1 MQVSVAGERCNVI
14 VVASKRLGGGQKMHH
29 GWWLVTHGP
38 KRLDTSFS
46 KEKGYTCTADDVFF
60 FWKKYTSTYIK
71 STKEFGYTNGTG
83 ATSLPYSGNHL
94 HWWSTGK
101 FVNRHAGHH
110 HTKQHSEEER
120 KVEKGQVFSKSTA
133 HSCVRVV
140 FQLGY
145 FETNVMPGNLSKVL
159 LWSWLPVQKLANHAL
174 GN

>member
-1 MQVSVAGERCNVI
+1 MQPRLNTCIVLRMQVSVAGERCNVI

-60 FWKKYTSTYIK
+60 FWKRYTSTYIK

-110 HTKQHSEEER
+110 RTKQHSEEER
-120 KVEKGQVFSKSTA
+120 KVEKRTSF
-133 HSCVRVV
+133 
-140 FQLGY
+140 FQINFTFLCTSSVSAWI
-145 FETNVMPGNLSKVL
+145 FWNQCNA
-159 LWSWLPVQKLANHAL
+159 W
-174 GN
+174 